1 LSCCDNHFFRV
12 RHTPS
17 TPCPRKSCAIWRNGR
32 EVGAKK
38 EKKENNRK
46 NIPVFG
52 GHELQTVKE
61 LSEQKENGFDCPRL
75 GSIFFRKVFST
86 RLINK

>member
-1 LSCCDNHFFRV
+1 MAEWSRSWSEK
-12 RHTPS
+12 REK
-17 TPCPRKSCAIWRNGR
+17 RKQL
-32 EVGAKK
+32 
-38 EKKENNRK
+38 K
-46 NIPVFG
+46 NIPVLG

>member
-1 LSCCDNHFFRV
+1 VQVLCHLAEWSR
-12 RHTPS
+12 S
-17 TPCPRKSCAIWRNGR
+17 WSEKSEKRKQS
-32 EVGAKK
+32 
-38 EKKENNRK
+38 K
-46 NIPVFG
+46 NIPVLG

>member
-1 LSCCDNHFFRV
+1 V
-12 RHTPS
+12 
-17 TPCPRKSCAIWRNGR
+17 
-32 EVGAKK
+32 
-38 EKKENNRK
+38 KKENNRK

-86 RLINK
+86 RLINKLYLFEPKAKQNRCNRAAAG